1 MTTGS
6 QTWAE
11 DIIEVGESKLK
22 LVKGGSGKPLLVL
35 HGEMGYSGW
44 MKHHEAL
51 AQHYTLHIPMLPGF
65 GGSPRL
71 DWVMN
76 IRDLASWY
84 LGVLDELGG
93 EELSVVGFSLGGWLA
108 AEMAAMC
115 PHNFKSLVLVDA
127 MGIKPPEGEIFDM
140 FLVVANEFL
149 TAGFLDPDKVP
160 EFQQV
165 CPTNV
170 SPEQVE
176 AWEMAR
182 EEAARLGW
190 RPYMHDP
197 ALPNLLHRLKG
208 LPTLVVWGKQDGI
221 VPFSAAE
228 VYHDSIEGSRLV
240 SLEGCGHQPEI
251 EKPDEFVQLVHS
263 FLSEL

>member
-1 MTTGS
+1 MATGS
-6 QTWAE
+6 QTWTE
-11 DIIEVGESKLK
+11 DIVEVGGSKLNM
-22 LVKGGSGKPLLVL
+22 VKGGSGKPLLVL

-44 MKHHEAL
+44 LKHHEAL
-51 AQHYTLHIPMLPGF
+51 AQHYTLHIPLLPGF

-84 LGVLDELGG
+84 LGVLDELG
-93 EELSVVGFSLGGWLA
+93 EVEINVVGFSLGGWLA
-108 AEMAAMC
+108 AEMASMC
-115 PHNFKSLVLVDA
+115 PHLFKSLVLVGA
-127 MGIKPPEGEIFDM
+127 TGIKPPEGEILDM
-140 FLVVANEFL
+140 FLVVAKQYL
-149 TAGFLDPDKVP
+149 TAGFLDPDTVP

-165 CPTNV
+165 CPDDA

-176 AWEMAR
+176 AWELAR
-182 EEAARLGW
+182 EEASRLGW

-197 ALPNLLHRLKG
+197 ALPYLLRRLKG
-208 LPTLVVWGKQDGI
+208 LPTLVVWGKQDQI

-228 VYHDSIEGSRLV
+228 VYHDSIEGSRLAP
-240 SLEGCGHQPEI
+240 LEGCGHCPEI
-251 EKPDEFVQLVHS
+251 EKPDEFVQLVHG